1 MSEFDPMQETNEK
14 FYDIINQDDW
24 NFDFGREFEIQDT
37 EMEEF
42 TPPVMQYWLPTP
54 IAGVHLRIDFV
65 IEDGSMQQQ
74 NYTVAENWGDQLNF
88 MVPLD
93 REGLNQ
99 CKRIAKRQE
108 EKMRLDYELVRA
120 LKCAELRQRGFTFHP
135 KSEMVVLCQDIVP
148 ISALQPPKKKKKFW
162 QR

>member
-24 NFDFGREFEIQDT
+24 NFDFGKEFQIQDA

-65 IEDGSMQQQ
+65 IEDGRP
-74 NYTVAENWGDQLNF
+74 ENDEVLNF
-88 MVPLD
+88 LNNLS
-93 REGLNQ
+93 RFLEENEGEQ
-99 CKRIAKRQE
+99 
-108 EKMRLDYELVRA
+108 
-120 LKCAELRQRGFTFHP
+120 
-135 KSEMVVLCQDIVP
+135 
-148 ISALQPPKKKKKFW
+148 W
-162 QR
+162 

>member
-24 NFDFGREFEIQDT
+24 NFDFGREFEIQDA

-65 IEDGSMQQQ
+65 IEDGRPQ
-74 NYTVAENWGDQLNF
+74 NDEVLKFLNNLSRF
-88 MVPLD
+88 LE
-93 REGLNQ
+93 EG
-99 CKRIAKRQE
+99 E
-108 EKMRLDYELVRA
+108 EGR
-120 LKCAELRQRGFTFHP
+120 
-135 KSEMVVLCQDIVP
+135 
-148 ISALQPPKKKKKFW
+148 W
-162 QR
+162 

>member
-24 NFDFGREFEIQDT
+24 NFDFGKEFEIQDA

-65 IEDGSMQQQ
+65 IEDGRP
-74 NYTVAENWGDQLNF
+74 ENDEVLNF
-88 MVPLD
+88 LNNLS
-93 REGLNQ
+93 RFLEENEGEQ
-99 CKRIAKRQE
+99 
-108 EKMRLDYELVRA
+108 
-120 LKCAELRQRGFTFHP
+120 
-135 KSEMVVLCQDIVP
+135 
-148 ISALQPPKKKKKFW
+148 W
-162 QR
+162 